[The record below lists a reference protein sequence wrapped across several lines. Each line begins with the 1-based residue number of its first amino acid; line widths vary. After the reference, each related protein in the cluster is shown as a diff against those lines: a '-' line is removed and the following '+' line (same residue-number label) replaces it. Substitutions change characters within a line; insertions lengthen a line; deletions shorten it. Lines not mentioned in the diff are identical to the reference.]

1 MKAFVVA
8 LILSVC
14 IGAKTGAII
23 GMTPEAVNSVLE
35 DFLPQFS
42 AQIQQGTFNDM
53 HFPSVGKGSLTVDL
67 DVYNLTIP
75 VFNIDHKNSG
85 VVFTSDR
92 KIIFTL
98 QDITSTGTFNWKIS
112 RGSLVQK
119 GSTTVS
125 IDKATFTIE
134 LTMKNALNFEM
145 AVSRCEFK
153 IAKFKAT
160 LADNSGSGMINWVLD
175 AVNAKLKETLENQIS
190 GLVKSVINGYVT
202 KVNGLTEVEIT
213 DGLVVSVKL
222 TEIPVIDT
230 EHLKIAIEG
239 LVKLKDIAY
248 EFTIPD
254 PVELAFTTSQALQ
267 ITVSEYSLNSAL
279 FTFHIS
285 KMLSFSTESFGID
298 LNTNNI
304 KNIFPGIDEQ
314 FGKKTI
320 NIVCQTSKN
329 PLLTLDS
336 QVIYSDI
343 NLTCSMF
350 VEEETDAV
358 LVVGISAKSKAKV
371 FMEELVVEGE
381 FEEIVVNEISLV
393 SSVLKNEPYLDG
405 IKDLL
410 NLSLKLGRK
419 KINQAVFGKGISL
432 PSELN
437 GFIDN
442 LQANVN
448 QGFITVEGSPKYPN

>member
-1 MKAFVVA
+1 MKVFVVA
-8 LILSVC
+8 LILTVC

-75 VFNIDHKNSG
+75 VFNVDHKNSG
-85 VVFTSDR
+85 VAFTSDR

-98 QDITSTGTFNWKIS
+98 QDVTSTGNFNWKIS
-112 RGSLVQK
+112 RGNLVQK

-125 IDKATFTIE
+125 IEKATFTIE
-134 LTMKNALNFEM
+134 LTMKNSLNLEII
-145 AVSRCEFK
+145 VSKCEFK
-153 IAKFKAT
+153 ISKFKAI
-160 LADNSGSGMINWVLD
+160 LADNSGSGMINWVLE
-175 AVNAKLKETLENQIS
+175 AVNAKLKDTLEIQIS
-190 GLVKSVINGYVT
+190 ALVKNVINGYVT
-202 KVNGLTEVEIT
+202 KVNGFTEIEIA

-222 TEIPVIDT
+222 TEIPEIDT

-239 LVKLKDIAY
+239 LVKLKGMTY

-254 PVELAFTTSQALQ
+254 PVDLSFTTSQALQ

-285 KMLSFSTESFGID
+285 KMLSFSTSSFDIG
-298 LNTNNI
+298 LNTNNV

-314 FGKKTI
+314 YGKK
-320 NIVCQTSKN
+320 NIDISCQTSKN
-329 PLLTLDS
+329 PLISLDS
-336 QVIYSDI
+336 QIVYSDVE
-343 NLTCSMF
+343 LACSML

-358 LVVGISAKSKAKV
+358 LVVSTCVKSKAKV
-371 FMEELVVEGE
+371 FMEELVVKGE
-381 FEEIVVNEISLV
+381 FEEIVVNEITLV
-393 SSVLKNEPYLDG
+393 SSELKNEPNLQG
-405 IKDLL
+405 VKDLL

-419 KINQAVFGKGISL
+419 KINEAVFGKGITL
-432 PSELN
+432 PAEMS
-437 GFIDN
+437 GFVDN
-442 LQANVN
+442 LQISVN
-448 QGFITVEGSPKYPN
+448 KGFITVEGSPKYPN